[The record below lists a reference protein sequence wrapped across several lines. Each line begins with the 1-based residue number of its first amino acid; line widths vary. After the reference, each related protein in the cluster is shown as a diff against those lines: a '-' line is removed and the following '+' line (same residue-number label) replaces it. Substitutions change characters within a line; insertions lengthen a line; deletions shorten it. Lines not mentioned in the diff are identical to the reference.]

1 MKTQKKR
8 RRISGVA
15 RQVRQLP
22 KGPKV
27 AGYTAAANV
36 LIKSAADRSN
46 VIEDAFTDMY
56 SGSAGLGTSP
66 YSPLEPQY
74 DVLEL
79 SQCVGISNILRQC
92 IEAMVTNTTSYGYSL
107 EYVGPEG
114 KEHDKA
120 AVEEKSRFQSLIDNP
135 SPGETNRSVWE
146 KCVADK
152 ETIGFRAIEVLRD
165 LDGQVCGYA
174 HIPAVTLRKTRHDRN
189 PTTYLRKV
197 YNSELKRYE
206 DTPSVQ
212 RFRRYV
218 QRVGGETIY
227 FKEFGDPRDI
237 DSRNG
242 IPVGQRGTLPDA
254 ADNLATEV
262 IWDEFYSS
270 GHVYG
275 TPRWIGV
282 LPSILGSRESELVNL
297 NFFRENAIPAM
308 AVLVSGGALT
318 DESFQNLSQYIT
330 AIRGSDAMQRVMILE
345 ASADDIGSTNH
356 SAPAPKVEMKPMIS
370 ERQQD
375 GLFKDYDDHNIV
387 KVRSSF
393 RLPPILVGKAEDYTR
408 ASALASVRTAENQ
421 VFMPERAAIDDLMN
435 STLRTSL
442 EIVNWRYRSLG
453 PSTTDAEEL
462 SSVVEALG
470 RQGALT
476 PNVVIKLANKIIG
489 VYIEP
494 INDAWG
500 DYPFQV
506 IEQVIKNGGTIKG
519 MTEFIEQLGAATQG
533 NPIRSDRLPSDDKQP
548 NNANDNDD
556 ETKQPK
562 KPAKADKAPST
573 KRKLAVRTMRI
584 HKLRNAVNALTK
596 SA

>member
-1 MKTQKKR
+1 MKIHKKR

-22 KGPKV
+22 KGTEV
-27 AGYTAAANV
+27 AGYTATANV
-36 LIKSAADRSN
+36 LIKSASDRSN
-46 VIEDAFTDMY
+46 VIEDAFADMY
-56 SGSAGLGTSP
+56 SGASGLGVSE
-66 YSPLEPQY
+66 YNPLEPQY

-114 KEHDKA
+114 KERSAQSVAEKA
-120 AVEEKSRFQSLIDNP
+120 RFQGLIDNP

-165 LDGQVCGYA
+165 SDGQVCGYA
-174 HIPAVTLRKTRHDRN
+174 HIPAVTLRKTRHDRTA
-189 PTTYLRKV
+189 TTYLRKV
-197 YNSELKRYE
+197 YNSELRKYE

-212 RFRRYV
+212 RFRRYI
-218 QRVGGETIY
+218 QRVGGDTIF

-242 IPVGQRGTLPDA
+242 IPVGDRGTLPDA
-254 ADNLATEV
+254 MDNLATEV
-262 IWDEFYSS
+262 IWDEFYSA

-282 LPSILGSRESELVNL
+282 MPSILGSRESELVNL

-345 ASADDIGSTNH
+345 ASADDVGSTNH

-421 VFMPERAAIDDLMN
+421 VFAPERAAIDDLMN
-435 STLRTSL
+435 STLRSSL

-470 RQGALT
+470 NQGALT

-519 MTEFIEQLGAATQG
+519 MTEFIDELGAATQL
-533 NPIRSDRLPSDDKQP
+533 NPIRSDRLP
-548 NNANDNDD
+548 ADNPAPEPADPTA
-556 ETKQPK
+556 EPK
-562 KPAKADKAPST
+562 KPAKKSALPNKQ
-573 KRKLAVRTMRI
+573 RKLAARTLRVI
-584 HKLRNAVNALTK
+584 KLRSAVSGLVNKA
-596 SA
+596 A